1 MAEARPIL
9 KFKEFIQRKWAI
21 QSRAEEE
28 IEIYSPGGTKLFT
41 IRMPVKA
48 SIRDL
53 KTRITELSGKH
64 FLDTNSFMRAMC
76 GLSEGHFY

>member
-28 IEIYSPGGTKLFT
+28 NEIYSPGGTKLFT
-41 IRMPVKA
+41 IRMPVQA
-48 SIRDL
+48 S
-53 KTRITELSGKH
+53 ITELSGKH
-64 FLDTNSFMRAMC
+64 FLDINSFMRAMC